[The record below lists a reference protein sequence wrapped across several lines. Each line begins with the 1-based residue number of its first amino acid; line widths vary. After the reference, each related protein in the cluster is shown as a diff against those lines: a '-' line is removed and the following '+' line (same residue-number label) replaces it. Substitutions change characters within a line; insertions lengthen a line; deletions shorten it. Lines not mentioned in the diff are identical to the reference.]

1 MASADIR
8 TKVVN
13 LKLFPT
19 MKLFPTIKLIRV
31 NLNITA
37 IICNRH
43 TLRTI
48 QTVAAE
54 SQELVYATAGGL

>member
-1 MASADIR
+1 
-8 TKVVN
+8 
-13 LKLFPT
+13 

>member
-13 LKLFPT
+13 LKL
-19 MKLFPTIKLIRV
+19 LPTIKLIRV

-37 IICNRH
+37 IICNKH